1 MKHLRATFALFLL
14 LTLTACAGSVFR
26 PVHETPPTTPAETV
40 QHAMDEFNVLLSAT
54 ASTLTDDYKG
64 GFVSEADFESW
75 RAKLNKARDYRE
87 EARKA
92 LAIGDPATAEGK
104 LKLAQAALDLVK
116 EQLAKIKK
124 GTQS

>member
-1 MKHLRATFALFLL
+1 MIATRAAALFLL
-14 LTLTACAGSVFR
+14 LTLTACAGTIFR
-26 PVHETPPTTPAETV
+26 PVHEAPPTTPAETV

-64 GFVSEADFESW
+64 GFVSETDFESW

-92 LAIGDPATAEGK
+92 LAIGDPTTADGK

-116 EQLAKIKK
+116 EQLAKLKK
-124 GTQS
+124 GTKS